1 MAGPGGAHIMQSHQP
16 QPHMKNCTPM
26 MGVNAN
32 ARLPPAYNVAAQRA
46 LMHRLGRAHSHE
58 GVTSSIS
65 ISPAPPSSYYP
76 PNAAMMNVAGTALTT
91 ELDVDDNGKWP
102 PRLRNYPSLA
112 SHCFHSLS
120 LHFRRRRCTSFGC
133 LDVRK
138 PKQKYEFIEMQDV

>member
-1 MAGPGGAHIMQSHQP
+1 MMAGPGGAHIMQSHQP

-76 PNAAMMNVAGTALTT
+76 PNATMMNVAGTALTT

-102 PRLRNYPSLA
+102 RECPSLA
-112 SHCFHSLS
+112 SHRFHSLS
-120 LHFRRRRCTSFGC
+120 LFQMTKVHKFRLFRC
-133 LDVRK
+133 
-138 PKQKYEFIEMQDV
+138 